1 MSQIQNMYYDWAENH
16 ADSAELSNAYK
27 KLSDTLT
34 EMIGPKKSSE
44 IDDLVMECVELE
56 KSAAFKGE
64 FIEATML
71 WKEV

>member
-44 IDDLVMECVELE
+44 IDDLVMECVEL
-56 KSAAFKGE
+56 
-64 FIEATML
+64 
-71 WKEV
+71 

>member
-34 EMIGPKKSSE
+34 EKIGPKKSSE

-64 FIEATML
+64 FIEATLL

>member
-16 ADSAELSNAYK
+16 ADSAYK